1 MNKHPHET
9 PHGHHEQEKH
19 TKHGKPTHAKSKR
32 EVHKDWR
39 LWVAVGLM
47 LAAMIGYVLTM
58 DESLQPGGDGQE
70 VPAAAE

>member
-1 MNKHPHET
+1 MNKHQHET
-9 PHGHHEQEKH
+9 PHGHHKQEKH
-19 TKHGKPTHAKSKR
+19 TKKGPPTHAQAKR

-47 LAAMIGYVLTM
+47 LAAMAGYVITM
-58 DESLQPGGDGQE
+58 DESLQPEGNGQE